1 MKNRSFV
8 AAAVCISAAVFLFM
22 TVEAFARV
30 GGSRSFGSRG
40 SRSMSAPTRSYPSST
55 PSSTA
60 TSSPKSTSATPT
72 QGATPS
78 QVPPPQTGGFMRG
91 MMGGLAGGFLGSML
105 FGGMGGMGSGGLGEG
120 GFGMLDIVLLGG
132 LGFLA
137 YRFFVKRRQEQAAWA
152 PQGAG
157 TAPWPYAAPAAAA
170 DAAGE
175 DPAKGLEYIRR
186 MDPSFVEKR
195 FGETASDIFFRLQG
209 GWTRRDLSP
218 VSGLLTDEM
227 RATLQADADALKAKG
242 QINRLENISVRNVE
256 ITEAWQESGNDYVT
270 VLFQANLLDYSTDEA
285 GRILSGS
292 DAVPVKFEEFWTFT
306 RPVGPGA
313 WRLSAIQQTS

>member
-8 AAAVCISAAVFLFM
+8 VAAVCLSAAVFLFM

-30 GGSRSFGSRG
+30 GGSRSSGSRG
-40 SRSMSAPTRSYPSST
+40 SRTMSTPTRPSTPSA

-60 TSSPKSTSATPT
+60 TSPSTSTSATPT

-105 FGGMGGMGSGGLGEG
+105 FGGMGGAGGLGDG
-120 GFGMLDIVLLGG
+120 GGVGILEIILLCG
-132 LGFLA
+132 LAYLG
-137 YRFFVKRRQEQAAWA
+137 YRFFMKRRQEQAAWS

-157 TAPWPYAAPAAAA
+157 TTPGPYAVPAAVADTAA
-170 DAAGE
+170 E
-175 DPAKGLEYIRR
+175 DRNKGLEYIRR
-186 MDPSFVEKR
+186 MDPAFDVKA
-195 FGETASDIFFRLQG
+195 FGETASDAFFRLQG

-218 VSGLLTDEM
+218 VSGLLTGEM

-256 ITEAWQESGNDYVT
+256 ITEAWQESGNEYVT
-270 VLFQANLLDYSTDEA
+270 VLFQANLLDYTTDEA
-285 GRILSGS
+285 GKVLSGS

-313 WRLSAIQQTS
+313 WRLSAIQQAG

>member
-8 AAAVCISAAVFLFM
+8 VTAVCVSAAVFLFM
-22 TVEAFARV
+22 TVEAFARI
-30 GGSRSFGSRG
+30 GGSRSYGSRG
-40 SRSMSAPTRSYPSST
+40 SRSMSTPTRPSTPST

-60 TSSPKSTSATPT
+60 TSPSTSTSATPT
-72 QGATPS
+72 PGATPS

-105 FGGMGGMGSGGLGEG
+105 FGGLGGGG
-120 GFGMLDIVLLGG
+120 GFGLLDIILLGG
-132 LGFLA
+132 LAYLG
-137 YRFFVKRRQEQAAWA
+137 YRFFMKRRQEQAAWS

-157 TAPWPYAAPAAAA
+157 TTPGPYAVQAAVA
-170 DAAGE
+170 DTAGE
-175 DPAKGLEYIRR
+175 DRTKGLEYIRR
-186 MDPSFVEKR
+186 MDPAFDAKG
-195 FGETASDIFFRLQG
+195 FGETASDAFFRLQG

-256 ITEAWQESGNDYVT
+256 ITEAWQESGQDYVT
-270 VLFQANLLDYSTDEA
+270 VLFQANLLDFTTTEA
-285 GRILSGS
+285 GKVLSGS

-313 WRLSAIQQTS
+313 WRLSAIQQAV

>member
-40 SRSMSAPTRSYPSST
+40 SRSMSTPTRPSQPST
-55 PSSTA
+55 PSSTS
-60 TSSPKSTSATPT
+60 TSPSSTSTSATPT

-105 FGGMGGMGSGGLGEG
+105 FGGLGGMGSGGLGEG
-120 GFGMLDIVLLGG
+120 GFGMLDFVLLGG
-132 LGFLA
+132 LAYLG

-157 TAPWPYAAPAAAA
+157 TTPGPYAAPAAVA
-170 DAAGE
+170 DTAGE
-175 DPAKGLEYIRR
+175 DRDQGARVHPPDGSRLRREGVRGNGVGCLLPA
-186 MDPSFVEKR
+186 
-195 FGETASDIFFRLQG
+195 AG
-209 GWTRRDLSP
+209 GVDAPGPVAGVGSADRRDARHLAGGRGRVEGEGADQP
-218 VSGLLTDEM
+218 PREHL
-227 RATLQADADALKAKG
+227 RAQRRDHRGVAG
-242 QINRLENISVRNVE
+242 VRAA
-256 ITEAWQESGNDYVT
+256 IT
-270 VLFQANLLDYSTDEA
+270 
-285 GRILSGS
+285 
-292 DAVPVKFEEFWTFT
+292 
-306 RPVGPGA
+306 
-313 WRLSAIQQTS
+313 

>member
-1 MKNRSFV
+1 MKIRSFV
-8 AAAVCISAAVFLFM
+8 VAAVCLSAAVFLFM

-30 GGSRSFGSRG
+30 GGSRSSGSRG
-40 SRSMSAPTRSYPSST
+40 SRTMSTPTRPSTPST

-60 TSSPKSTSATPT
+60 TSPSTSTSATPT

-105 FGGMGGMGSGGLGEG
+105 FGGMGGAGGLGDG
-120 GFGMLDIVLLGG
+120 GGVGILEIILLCG
-132 LGFLA
+132 LAYLG
-137 YRFFVKRRQEQAAWA
+137 YRFFMKRRQEQAAWS

-157 TAPWPYAAPAAAA
+157 TTPGPYAVPAAVADTAA
-170 DAAGE
+170 E
-175 DPAKGLEYIRR
+175 DRNKGLEYIRR
-186 MDPSFVEKR
+186 MDPAFDVKA
-195 FGETASDIFFRLQG
+195 FGETASDAFFRLQG

-218 VSGLLTDEM
+218 VSGLLTGEM

-256 ITEAWQESGNDYVT
+256 ITEAWQESGNEYVT
-270 VLFQANLLDYSTDEA
+270 VLFQANLLDYTTDEA
-285 GRILSGS
+285 GKVLSGS

-313 WRLSAIQQTS
+313 WRLSAIQQAG

>member
-8 AAAVCISAAVFLFM
+8 VAAVCLSAAVFLFM

-30 GGSRSFGSRG
+30 GGSRSSGSRG
-40 SRSMSAPTRSYPSST
+40 SRTMSTPTRPSAPST

-60 TSSPKSTSATPT
+60 TSPSTSTSATPT
-72 QGATPS
+72 QGVTPS

-105 FGGMGGMGSGGLGEG
+105 FGGMGGAGGLGDG
-120 GFGMLDIVLLGG
+120 GGVGILEIILLCG
-132 LGFLA
+132 LAYLG
-137 YRFFVKRRQEQAAWA
+137 YRFFMKRRQEQAAWS

-157 TAPWPYAAPAAAA
+157 TTPGPYAVPAAVADTAA
-170 DAAGE
+170 E
-175 DPAKGLEYIRR
+175 DRNKGLEYIRR
-186 MDPSFVEKR
+186 MDPAFDVKA
-195 FGETASDIFFRLQG
+195 FGETASDAFFRLQG

-218 VSGLLTDEM
+218 VSGLLTGEM

-256 ITEAWQESGNDYVT
+256 ITEAWQESGNEYVT
-270 VLFQANLLDYSTDEA
+270 VLFQANLLDYTTDEA
-285 GRILSGS
+285 GKVLSGS

-313 WRLSAIQQTS
+313 WRLSAIQQAG

>member
-8 AAAVCISAAVFLFM
+8 VTPVCVSAAVFLFM
-22 TVEAFARV
+22 TVEAFARI
-30 GGSRSFGSRG
+30 GGSRSSGSRG
-40 SRSMSAPTRSYPSST
+40 SRSMSTPTRPSAPST

-60 TSSPKSTSATPT
+60 TSPSTSTSATPT
-72 QGATPS
+72 PGATPS

-91 MMGGLAGGFLGSML
+91 MMGGLGGGFLGSML
-105 FGGMGGMGSGGLGEG
+105 FGGMGGMGDGGGVGILE
-120 GFGMLDIVLLGG
+120 IILLGG
-132 LGFLA
+132 LAYLG
-137 YRFFVKRRQEQAAWA
+137 YRFFMKRRQEPAAWA

-157 TAPWPYAAPAAAA
+157 TTPGPYAVQAAVA
-170 DAAGE
+170 DTAGE
-175 DPAKGLEYIRR
+175 DRTKGLEYIRR
-186 MDPSFVEKR
+186 MDPAFDAKA
-195 FGETASDIFFRLQG
+195 FGEAASDAFFRLQG

-256 ITEAWQESGNDYVT
+256 ITEAWQESGQDYVT
-270 VLFQANLLDYSTDEA
+270 VLFQANLLDYTTTEA
-285 GRILSGS
+285 GKVLSGS

-313 WRLSAIQQTS
+313 WRLSAIQQAV

>member
-1 MKNRSFV
+1 MKIRSFV
-8 AAAVCISAAVFLFM
+8 VAAVCLSAAVFLFM

-30 GGSRSFGSRG
+30 GGSRSSGSRG
-40 SRSMSAPTRSYPSST
+40 SRTMSTPTRPSTPST

-60 TSSPKSTSATPT
+60 ASPSTSTSATPT

-105 FGGMGGMGSGGLGEG
+105 FGGMGGAGGLGDG
-120 GFGMLDIVLLGG
+120 GGVGILEIILLCG
-132 LGFLA
+132 LAYLG
-137 YRFFVKRRQEQAAWA
+137 YRFFMKRRQEQAAWS

-157 TAPWPYAAPAAAA
+157 TTPGPYAVPAAVADTAA
-170 DAAGE
+170 E
-175 DPAKGLEYIRR
+175 DRNKGLEYIRR
-186 MDPSFVEKR
+186 MDPAFDEKA
-195 FGETASDIFFRLQG
+195 FGETASDAFFRLQG

-218 VSGLLTDEM
+218 VSGLLTGEM

-256 ITEAWQESGNDYVT
+256 ITEAWQESGNEYVT
-270 VLFQANLLDYSTDEA
+270 VLFQANLLDYTTDEA
-285 GRILSGS
+285 GKVLSGS

-313 WRLSAIQQTS
+313 WRLSAIQQAG